1 MNHKVIIAVAVSA
14 ILIAMVFAGA
24 NIPYPGYNPTDHL
37 ISGKH
42 PISNVSEVP
51 KNFTLSG
58 NVSNSNNNLP
68 LSGTITVSNSTMSRT
83 FNTSSNGSYNI
94 TLPQGNY
101 SISSSIPG
109 FQNYSSTINLDSN
122 KTQNISTP
130 PATTIGNGIN
140 QVPGSTNV
148 STLVPYLN
156 NSIMS
161 GGLNT
166 DNITGTFDK
175 NITIDLGK
183 KLNNTQF
190 VVLMKLDGAVYS
202 YNWVT
207 NGSGMAKL
215 FLKYSGNY
223 TMSAYTLYYNSS
235 VIHYNTANND
245 TARFNMT
252 ERITFISS
260 VILQSAVPLHDN
272 SSVANSTLT
281 VKGGVFSVPSL
292 SVNGNLT
299 GTYYKYEVP
308 AGFYNFAYSNA
319 HYVSKNF
326 GVDVTGNSTVNK
338 TIDPYLISINIR
350 NNTGNTFNYT
360 LGSTFYSG
368 NGIHMATSGITT
380 LLVFHDGKIVYDNT
394 ILLTSA
400 NPYYQLNLTIS
411 NKNLT
416 FNGIETD
423 STNLSIV
430 YSGNV
435 TSNFY
440 IASLEFE
447 NFSTS
452 ATNGMI
458 IISGAASGSYPLD
471 SGLYTYNMSQSLP
484 TSAGNLTIKL
494 VYDNDSKVST
504 DGRMTVEVYGYN
516 ISTLGNYITE

>member
-68 LSGTITVSNSTMSRT
+68 LPGTITVSNSTMSRT

-122 KTQNISTP
+122 KTQNISMP

-202 YNWVT
+202 HTGTT

-260 VILQSAVPLHDN
+260 VILHSAVPLNKN

-292 SVNGNLT
+292 SVNSNLT
-299 GTYYKYEVP
+299 GTYYEYKVP
-308 AGFYNFAYSNA
+308 SGFYNFAYNNVN
-319 HYVSKNF
+319 YVSKSF
-326 GVDVTGNSTVNK
+326 SVDVTGNSTVNK
-338 TIDPYLISINIR
+338 TIDPYLISINIT
-350 NNTGNTFNYT
+350 NNTGKSYDYT
-360 LGSTFYSG
+360 LGSTTYTV
-368 NGIHMATSGITT
+368 NGTYRATSGSN
-380 LLVFHDGKIVYDNT
+380 Y
-394 ILLTSA
+394 LTVSQGSNMIFSKSIFLGNL
-400 NPYYQLNLTIS
+400 NPYYRLNLTLNNNNVTFKGIAKQSANIS
-411 NKNLT
+411 IT
-416 FNGIETD
+416 
-423 STNLSIV
+423 

-435 TSNFY
+435 TSSFY
-440 IASLEFE
+440 ITSLEFE

-458 IISGAASGSYPLD
+458 TISGAANYSGYMP
-471 SGLYTYNMSQSLP
+471 GGVYTYNLSSSLY
-484 TSAGNLTIKL
+484 TSTGNLTIKL
-494 VYDNDSKVST
+494 VYDNDSQLTTNGVA
-504 DGRMTVEVYGYN
+504 VEVYGYN